1 MGSKGEDL
9 CEDIGDVVAARD
21 EHERDDLVCDL
32 FAQPRHLN
40 TEVPVAARDNVVG
53 HHRHA
58 RLVIL
63 KQLGGLQL
71 RKAQLCQK
79 VSKPE

>member
-32 FAQPRHLN
+32 FAQPRHLD
-40 TEVPVAARDNVVG
+40 TEVSVAACDNMIV
-53 HHRHA
+53 HHRHTD
-58 RLVIL
+58 LVIFEEL
-63 KQLGGLQL
+63 
-71 RKAQLCQK
+71 
-79 VSKPE
+79 